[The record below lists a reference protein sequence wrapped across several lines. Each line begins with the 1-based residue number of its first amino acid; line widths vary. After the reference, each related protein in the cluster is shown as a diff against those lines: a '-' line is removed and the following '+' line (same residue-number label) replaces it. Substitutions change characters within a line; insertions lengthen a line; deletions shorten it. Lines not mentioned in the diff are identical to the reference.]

1 MKVSFFELN
10 SEKKLTF
17 ARYSIFLRYTCIY
30 SSLPPLVLYIMISM
44 ITQFRLVFDDCWST
58 RFHARPRS
66 PPNSHCNLTTCTK
79 NLQLHNLAKPKR
91 RRIQLQRKECPERI
105 RSRFQR
111 TRNLKKFNGFMS
123 SLLKRMTRYVIQNNV
138 KLRTMTD
145 PRTDQRD
152 TNCYSAEC

>member
-1 MKVSFFELN
+1 MARDRSWDLGRTYKHTYVWRLLARTFYAKKAAVSHRRKTN
-10 SEKKLTF
+10 
-17 ARYSIFLRYTCIY
+17 R
-30 SSLPPLVLYIMISM
+30 VG
-44 ITQFRLVFDDCWST
+44 
-58 RFHARPRS
+58 S

-79 NLQLHNLAKPKR
+79 NLQLHNLAKPKC
-91 RRIQLQRKECPERI
+91 RRIQLQRKECLERI
-105 RSRFQR
+105 RSLFQR